1 MGKLYEPVTL
11 SPEQIET
18 LNQKLS
24 DMRHD
29 VNNFLSLVVAAAEL
43 IRHKPE
49 MTERMTNTVAEQPP
63 KIIKA
68 ITQFSKEFEE
78 TFGITRNSAPS
89 TGTDR
94 TA

>member
-1 MGKLYEPVTL
+1 MGMPNEPVTL
-11 SPEQIET
+11 SPEQINS

-29 VNNFLSLVVAAAEL
+29 VNNFLSLVVAATEL

-63 KIIKA
+63 KIIGA
-68 ITQFSKEFEE
+68 ITQFSRDFEAV
-78 TFGITRNSAPS
+78 FGITRNSPPP
-89 TGTDR
+89 TQTD
-94 TA
+94 